1 MTKEHFIDDPE
12 FIALTSDIADLMLQ
26 KRVGFNYKNFIT
38 EDEEG
43 NEVYTSK
50 GQELFEKYLDEVVDT
65 FALNGV
71 LPMDLGLDDSGM
83 DFIPD
88 LNLVENIKPEGK
100 ILPFKGKIGSISG
113 DKEDE

>member
-1 MTKEHFIDDPE
+1 
-12 FIALTSDIADLMLQ
+12 
-26 KRVGFNYKNFIT
+26 
-38 EDEEG
+38 
-43 NEVYTSK
+43 
-50 GQELFEKYLDEVVDT
+50 
-65 FALNGV
+65 
-71 LPMDLGLDDSGM
+71 MDLGLDDSGM